1 MGDSSSKKRMA
12 AVIAAVALTVP
23 LLIGATT
30 LFGWGGGGDD
40 GPTTGTAADAQVLRD
55 FAAGLADGQELTYT
69 AGYTTGKGTEV
80 TAVQEAPRRAYRSA
94 AAVYLAGPDANILC
108 RTPNGEKP
116 GCVRSA
122 GTDGIPLTH
131 AKALVDVLAPDF
143 IAPELV
149 SAYISRLA
157 ARVPGTV
164 KRMARDIAGRPTHC
178 VQVVQVVTTCA
189 TADGVLA
196 FFESPDGRLTLTT
209 YRAAVTDADFAL
221 PAGAVVTDV
230 DG

>member
-1 MGDSSSKKRMA
+1 MGDTTSKKRIA
-12 AVIAAVALTVP
+12 ATVAAVALAVP
-23 LLIGATT
+23 LLLGATR
-30 LFGWGGGGDD
+30 LFGWGSDDTGPKAGG
-40 GPTTGTAADAQVLRD
+40 AADAQELRD
-55 FAAGLADGQELTYT
+55 FAAGLANGRDLTYT
-69 AGYTTGKGTEV
+69 AGYTTGQGTAI

-94 AAVYLAGPDANILC
+94 AAVYVAGPDANILC
-108 RTPNGEKP
+108 RTPSGEKA

-122 GTDGIPLTH
+122 GSDEIPLTQ
-131 AKALVDVLAPDF
+131 AKALLGVLAPDF

-157 ARVPGTV
+157 ARVPGPV
-164 KRMARDIAGRPTHC
+164 DRLSRDIAGKRTDC
-178 VQVVQVVTTCA
+178 VRVAQVVTACA

-196 FFESPDGRLTLTT
+196 YFESPDGRLTLTT
-209 YRAAVTDADFAL
+209 YEPTIAADGFAL